1 MQAQNANLN
10 IAAKQDIKIG
20 SVDWSAAKE
29 IILMC
34 GGSYIKI
41 SSAGI
46 EVGTADNIY
55 IKSNALQKVGLKV
68 TQAD

>member
-1 MQAQNANLN
+1 L
-10 IAAKQDIKIG
+10 
-20 SVDWSAAKE
+20 SAAKD

-34 GGSYIKI
+34 GGSYII
-41 SSAGI
+41 INSAGI
-46 EVGTADNIY
+46 EVGTDDNVY